1 MNIKFFLIAAVLCC
15 TSCGCQSEG
24 SGDDPKPEPGTDTT
38 AVTGETASVWVTT
51 ADKTKLFA
59 SEKVELKKA
68 ATMSPNAVR
77 LTGEEYQTIDGFGA
91 AVTVSSCYNLMK
103 MSNSDRTAYPRLYRW
118 LRFFH
123 RALHLV

>member
-1 MNIKFFLIAAVLCC
+1 MDIKFFLIAAVLCC

-38 AVTGETASVWVTT
+38 AVTGETAFVWVTT

-68 ATMSPNAVR
+68 ATMSPNAFL
-77 LTGEEYQTIDGFGA
+77 LT
-91 AVTVSSCYNLMK
+91 
-103 MSNSDRTAYPRLYRW
+103 
-118 LRFFH
+118 
-123 RALHLV
+123 